1 MDWNVAQK
9 PASPVVESL
18 RDSRL
23 VSAAHQFEASMMNE
37 LMKPLMENSLF
48 GDEDASALVGP
59 GSGGSNALMGFA
71 SEAFARSL
79 SDHGGLGIA
88 SQIIARLGN
97 KPENR
102 TSEVQQ
108 ILDKEP

>member
-1 MDWNVAQK
+1 MDWNITQK
-9 PASPVVESL
+9 SAVPVVEST
-18 RDSRL
+18 RNSRL

-48 GDEDASALVGP
+48 EAEDANSLAGHE
-59 GSGGSNALMGFA
+59 SGGSNALMGFA

-88 SQIIARLGN
+88 RQIIDRLRDRPDGPGFQM
-97 KPENR
+97 K
-102 TSEVQQ
+102 
-108 ILDKEP
+108 KES

>member
-1 MDWNVAQK
+1 MDWNVTQE
-9 PASPVVESL
+9 PAVPAVESP

-23 VSAAHQFEASMMNE
+23 VLAAHQFEASLMNE

-48 GDEDASALVGP
+48 DEDDSNSLAGQ

-88 SQIIARLGN
+88 RQIIAQLRN
-97 KPENR
+97 EPVET
-102 TSEVQQ
+102 TSQVKQ
-108 ILDKEP
+108 IPDKEP